1 MAMTIRII
9 LAATASV
16 MLAAACSPSGGET
29 APPELTI
36 DDAWVRPPLGGRN
49 VASGYFTVRNAGG
62 ADRLV
67 AARCTCAETTELH
80 THVHVGDVMRMEP
93 VAGYD
98 VPAHGE
104 LAIVPGGH
112 HLMFFGLAMDL
123 MSGSADTGPVDIV
136 LVFERAGEVAVR
148 ADVRRLGLD
157 TGGAGSA
164 PGHSGHGS
172 GHDPQGDLQ
181 DDQDG

>member
-1 MAMTIRII
+1 MAMTIRMI

-16 MLAAACSPSGGET
+16 MLAAACSPTGGET

-36 DDAWVRPPLGGRN
+36 EDAWVRPPLGGRD

-80 THVHVGDVMRMEP
+80 THVRVGDVMRMEP

-104 LAIVPGGH
+104 LEIVPGGH

-123 MSGSADTGPVDIV
+123 MPGSADASPVDIV
-136 LVFERAGEVAVR
+136 LVFERAGEIAVR

-157 TGGAGSA
+157 TGDTGGAQS
-164 PGHSGHGS
+164 HSGHSS
-172 GHDPQGDLQ
+172 GHDSQ
-181 DDQDG
+181 DDHGG